1 MDMKTWKGQ
10 VAAIRQGLM
19 ESVRQFP
26 LEALLGV
33 VYFAVFVFDRTIL
46 DKLPG
51 ADPVNLMFWFFPQYV
66 LLFTLHRFSKGRPVV
81 KVLFVLSWFLW
92 IPLLVWCTGR
102 LEWSVG
108 VSFLLAGILLVAGGR
123 RMDDAPYGRHILWTL
138 GKVAAGFL
146 VGGLLMLIVTAVIA
160 SVNFL
165 FALHLSDPWFSWPN
179 AFIALVILPLL
190 CCRFVTEE
198 PEDTGTAVGAAAG
211 AEPTATAS
219 GRSASRLLSIA
230 VDAILSPALVIY
242 ALILYVYAAIILI
255 HWQLP
260 EGGVAYLVLGFLLVG
275 LLCHLLRLQVE
286 KRHFEWF
293 YRAFPAI
300 SAVPLVLLWAGIV
313 RRVGDYG
320 FTEPRVYL
328 LALAALVTVFVAM
341 LLRKRSRNFQLMTLM
356 LAGAAVLLTF
366 IPGIRARDFGLR
378 SQQARLERLLPVV
391 LEEGKTLEA
400 IDCEEIK
407 ADSVRLAAFHEAFGV
422 WEHLRRK
429 MDEEAFQ
436 ARYGAVGDFVAMNC
450 SLIGLSVEPEDP
462 AWVVLPGRV
471 DLERYRHFVPA
482 AFYRYYEDGEVAI
495 FFADE
500 SKRDTLLVCPVRERL
515 AQWAETAE
523 PQESD
528 AWNVL
533 VYRNERYMAVFGK
546 ISPSDGKVYHFRTGE
561 HYLYAKDGAR

>member
-10 VAAIRQGLM
+10 VAAIGQGLM

-33 VYFAVFVFDRTIL
+33 VYFAVFVFDRTIV

-123 RMDDAPYGRHILWTL
+123 GMDDAPYGRHILWTL

-198 PEDTGTAVGAAAG
+198 PEDTGAA
-211 AEPTATAS
+211 
-219 GRSASRLLSIA
+219 ASRLLSIA

-515 AQWAETAE
+515 AQWAEVAE

-528 AWNVL
+528 AWYVL
-533 VYRNERYMAVFGK
+533 VYKNARYMAVFGR

>member
-1 MDMKTWKGQ
+1 
-10 VAAIRQGLM
+10 M

-33 VYFAVFVFDRTIL
+33 VYFAVFVFDRTIV

-81 KVLFVLSWFLW
+81 RVLFVLSWFLW

-102 LEWSVG
+102 LGWSVG
-108 VSFLLAGILLVAGGR
+108 ISYLLAGILLVAGGR
-123 RMDDAPYGRHILWTL
+123 WMDDAPYGRHILWTL

-160 SVNFL
+160 SVSFL
-165 FALHLSDPWFSWPN
+165 FALHLSDNWFSWPN

-198 PEDTGTAVGAAAG
+198 PEDTGAA
-211 AEPTATAS
+211 
-219 GRSASRLLSIA
+219 ASRLLSIA

-328 LALAALVTVFVAM
+328 LALAALVRVFVAM

-391 LEEGKTLEA
+391 LEGKKTLEA

-422 WEHLRRK
+422 WEHLRRE

-500 SKRDTLLVCPVRERL
+500 SKRDTLLVCPVLERL

-546 ISPSDGKVYHFRTGE
+546 ISPSDGKVYHFRTGA
-561 HYLYAKDGAR
+561 HSLFAKDAVR

>member
-1 MDMKTWKGQ
+1 MDHSELHKRLKHL
-10 VAAIRQGLM
+10 R
-19 ESVRQFP
+19 
-26 LEALLGV
+26 LLSGGRHNADLFHLF
-33 VYFAVFVFDRTIL
+33 YHC
-46 DKLPG
+46 G
-51 ADPVNLMFWFFPQYV
+51 A
-66 LLFTLHRFSKGRPVV
+66 S
-81 KVLFVLSWFLW
+81 
-92 IPLLVWCTGR
+92 
-102 LEWSVG
+102 
-108 VSFLLAGILLVAGGR
+108 VSF
-123 RMDDAPYGRHILWTL
+123 
-138 GKVAAGFL
+138 F
-146 VGGLLMLIVTAVIA
+146 
-160 SVNFL
+160 
-165 FALHLSDPWFSWPN
+165 FALHLSDNWFSWPN

-190 CCRFVTEE
+190 CCRFVTEV
-198 PEDTGTAVGAAAG
+198 PEDTGAA
-211 AEPTATAS
+211 
-219 GRSASRLLSIA
+219 ASRLLSIA
-230 VDAILSPALVIY
+230 VNAILSPALVIY

-356 LAGAAVLLTF
+356 LAGVAVLLTF

-422 WEHLRRK
+422 WKYLRRE

-436 ARYGAVGDFVAMNC
+436 ARYGAVGDLQAMDR
-450 SLIGLSVEPEDP
+450 SLFGLSIAREEESE
-462 AWVVLPGRV
+462 WIVLPGRV
-471 DLERYRHFVPA
+471 DLERDRHFVPA
-482 AFYRYYEDGEVAI
+482 A
-495 FFADE
+495 
-500 SKRDTLLVCPVRERL
+500 
-515 AQWAETAE
+515 
-523 PQESD
+523 
-528 AWNVL
+528 
-533 VYRNERYMAVFGK
+533 
-546 ISPSDGKVYHFRTGE
+546 VYHYHLLCGRVEAGYPAGVPRPGAAGAMGGDRGTAGE
-561 HYLYAKDGAR
+561 RRLERPGLQE